1 MQAPRQGTR
10 VMIVQ
15 HVLVDCIWTRC
26 HNLLSNLLV
35 PFLVH
40 LVPFL
45 VRLHVHLLVFPL
57 VHLVPFLVCLF
68 VHLLVF
74 PLVQMSISTSRI
86 ASQQSVVIAVHAD
99 LRLQPR
105 RSEIAT
111 TPAIFTIY
119 NIKGFRSW
127 NLSVDEQLPKIYQG
141 RWTKGFFLI
150 SCTHIKSTPVGFI
163 PQSLWTWQSLS
174 GCTLVDAQMHMAH
187 GRDIAS
193 Q

>member
-1 MQAPRQGTR
+1 MQAPVQGTR
-10 VMIVQ
+10 AMIVQ
-15 HVLVDCIWTRC
+15 HVLVDCISTRC

-35 PFLVH
+35 PFLV
-40 LVPFL
+40 
-45 VRLHVHLLVFPL
+45 
-57 VHLVPFLVCLF
+57 CLF
-68 VHLLVF
+68 VHILVF
-74 PLVQMSISTSRI
+74 PLVQKSISTSTECHNR
-86 ASQQSVVIAVHAD
+86 
-99 LRLQPR
+99 RPR

-127 NLSVDEQLPKIYQG
+127 NPSVDEQLSKIYQG
-141 RWTKGFFLI
+141 RGTKGFFLI

-193 Q
+193 QKKISCLDSSILILGSV